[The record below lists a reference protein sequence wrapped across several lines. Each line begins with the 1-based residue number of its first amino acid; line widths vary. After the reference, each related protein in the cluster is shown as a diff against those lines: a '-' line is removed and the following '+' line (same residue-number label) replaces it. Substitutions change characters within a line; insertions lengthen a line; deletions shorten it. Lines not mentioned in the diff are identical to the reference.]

1 MKFRRLILH
10 SLSMMGRYK
19 LRSFFMMLGSLV
31 GIAALTL
38 VISVGQL
45 AQRKMLETVGRV
57 FSDSTIVIHAGGGAM
72 MGGPRGAATRL
83 TADDIA
89 AIAKQVPG
97 VRDWDSQQGLTMPV
111 RRGDATDN
119 TQVLGA
125 SERWPRVWNRNASQ
139 GDYFDET
146 AVRSSARVAVI
157 GTTTARELFGSDDPI
172 GADIQIGTVPF
183 KVIGVL
189 ESWGTDPHG
198 MDEDNVV
205 VVPISTLMHR
215 LENVDKIGVAKL
227 LINDPGQAEQMKDQI
242 GEVLRQRHA
251 LSPGQPDDFSILTAT
266 EVHQVIAQIERVM
279 FLYLPLAAGVSLLV
293 GGIVSASLMLSSIN
307 DRIGE
312 IGLRRAVG
320 AGAGDIRLQF
330 LLETT
335 ITIVMGGLGGIAI
348 GYLAADLAA
357 SRMHLGTP
365 NPWSAA
371 ALGVLASSLV
381 GLMAGVL
388 PALRAARL
396 QPAEALR

>member
-10 SLSMMGRYK
+10 SLSMMSRYK
-19 LRSFFMMLGSLV
+19 LRSSFMMLGSLV

-45 AQRKMLETVGRV
+45 AQRKILEMVGRV

-89 AIAKQVPG
+89 AVARQVPG
-97 VRDWDSQQGLTMPV
+97 ITDWDSQQGLTMTV

-119 TQVLGA
+119 TQILGE
-125 SERWPRVWNRNASQ
+125 SERWPRVWNRNPSQ

-146 AVRSSARVAVI
+146 AVRGSARVAVI
-157 GTTTARELFGSDDPI
+157 GATAARELFGADDPI
-172 GADIQIGTVPF
+172 GADIQIGSVPF

-198 MDEDNVV
+198 MDEDNVI

-215 LENVDKIGVAKL
+215 LENVDKIGMAKL
-227 LINDPGQAEQMKDQI
+227 LISDPEQAEQVKAQI
-242 GEVLRQRHA
+242 SALLRQRHG
-251 LSPGQPDDFSILTAT
+251 LSPGQPDDFSILTAS
-266 EVHQVIAQIERVM
+266 EVHRVISQIERVM

-330 LLETT
+330 FLETAVT
-335 ITIVMGGLGGIAI
+335 IFTGGLGGIAL
-348 GYLAADLAA
+348 GFVAAEFAA
-357 SRMHLGTP
+357 IRMHLGTAS
-365 NPWSAA
+365 PWIAA
-371 ALGVLASSLV
+371 AFGIVASSVV
-381 GLMAGVL
+381 GLAAGVL

>member
-10 SLSMMGRYK
+10 SLSMMSRYK
-19 LRSFFMMLGSLV
+19 LRSSFMMLGSLV

-45 AQRKMLETVGRV
+45 AQRKILEMVGRV

-89 AIAKQVPG
+89 AVARQVPG
-97 VRDWDSQQGLTMPV
+97 ITDWDSQQGLTMTV

-119 TQVLGA
+119 TQILGE
-125 SERWPRVWNRNASQ
+125 SERWPRVWNRNPSQ

-146 AVRSSARVAVI
+146 AVRGSARVAVI
-157 GTTTARELFGSDDPI
+157 GATAARELFGADDPI
-172 GADIQIGTVPF
+172 GADIQIGSVPF

-198 MDEDNVV
+198 MDEDNVI

-215 LENVDKIGVAKL
+215 LENVDKIGMAKL
-227 LINDPGQAEQMKDQI
+227 LISDPEQAEQVKAQI
-242 GEVLRQRHA
+242 SALLRQRHG
-251 LSPGQPDDFSILTAT
+251 LSPGQPDDFSILTAS
-266 EVHQVIAQIERVM
+266 EVHRVISQIERVM

-330 LLETT
+330 FLETAVT
-335 ITIVMGGLGGIAI
+335 IFTGGLGGIAL
-348 GYLAADLAA
+348 GFVAAEFAA
-357 SRMHLGTP
+357 IRMHLGTAS
-365 NPWSAA
+365 PWIAA
-371 ALGVLASSLV
+371 AFGIVASSV
-381 GLMAGVL
+381 AGLAAGVL

>member
-1 MKFRRLILH
+1 MKYRRLILH
-10 SLSMMGRYK
+10 SLSMMRRYK
-19 LRSFFMMLGSLV
+19 LRSSFMMLGSLV
-31 GIAALTL
+31 GVAALTL

-45 AQRKMLETVGRV
+45 AQRKMLETMGRV

-83 TADDIA
+83 TAEDIA
-89 AIAKQVPG
+89 AVAKQVPG
-97 VRDWDSQQGLTMPV
+97 IADWDTQQSITLPV

-119 TQVLGA
+119 AQIMGE

-139 GDYFDET
+139 GDYFDDT

-157 GTTTARELFGSDDPI
+157 GTTTATELFGNDDPI
-172 GADIQIGTVPF
+172 GADIKIGSVPF

-198 MDEDNVV
+198 GDEDNVV

-215 LENVDKIGVAKL
+215 LENADKIGMAKL
-227 LINDPGQAEQMKDQI
+227 LVKDPGQAEQMKAQI

-251 LSPGQPDDFSILTAT
+251 LSSGQPDDFIILTAT
-266 EVHQVIAQIERVM
+266 EVHRVITQIERVM

-293 GGIVSASLMLSSIN
+293 GGIVSASLMLSSIH

-312 IGLRRAVG
+312 ISLRRAVG

-330 LLETT
+330 LLETAVT
-335 ITIVMGGLGGIAI
+335 VITGGLGGIAL
-348 GYLAADLAA
+348 GYVAAELAAI
-357 SRMHLGTP
+357 RMHLGSA
-365 NPWSAA
+365 NPLSAA
-371 ALGVLASSLV
+371 ALGIFVSTVV
-381 GLMAGVL
+381 GLVAGVL
-388 PALRAARL
+388 PAVRAARL